1 MIRLQHHQRAF
12 TLIEILVAVLI
23 FGLLG
28 LAAQIAL
35 SSAQQT
41 QVSLKA
47 RGERFNE
54 LTRAINLL
62 ARDYRQLAVR
72 RVRDENG
79 DRLPIVRAN
88 DDGNEVML
96 EFTRSGW
103 RNPAQLPR
111 STLEHVVYRLENEK
125 LWRYSYLL
133 LDQTTQLKP
142 EKQMLLSGIKQM
154 ELRVMPPN
162 AQLLDTVEW
171 KREWPIGGKLNSD
184 DADKSPRAI
193 KVMFDIDGI
202 GEVHRVLP

>member
-1 MIRLQHHQRAF
+1 MKTQRAF

-28 LAAQIAL
+28 VAAQQAL

-41 QVSLKA
+41 QVSLKE

-54 LTRAINLL
+54 LTRAINML
-62 ARDYRQLAVR
+62 ARDYRQLALR

-79 DRLPIVRAN
+79 DRLPVVRVH
-88 DDGNEVML
+88 DDGNEVLL

-111 STLEHVVYRLENEK
+111 STLEHVAYRLEEEK

-133 LDQTTQLKP
+133 LDQTSQLKP
-142 EKQMLLSGIKQM
+142 EKQLILSGIKEMQI
-154 ELRVMPPN
+154 RVMAPN
-162 AQLLDTVEW
+162 AQLSDLMEW
-171 KREWPIGGKLNSD
+171 KREWPLGGQLNSD
-184 DADKSPRAI
+184 DASKTPRAI
-193 KVMFDIDGI
+193 KVTFDIDGI